1 MGAIVGAGP
10 GGGGIEVGRRVSSLP
25 SGVLLC
31 RVDWMGNTCL
41 EVEEC
46 LLEARHLASCV
57 VLLYRAQS
65 AGVTWPKV
73 GRGTKVGRASGSRS
87 DMAVKNGSGCVF
99 LGREI

>member
-1 MGAIVGAGP
+1 
-10 GGGGIEVGRRVSSLP
+10 
-25 SGVLLC
+25 
-31 RVDWMGNTCL
+31 MGNTCL

-57 VLLYRAQS
+57 ILLYRAQS

-87 DMAVKNGSGCVF
+87 DMAVKNGVGMRIFGTRDLICKCEISPGRANGFTCTVTWVVIGC
-99 LGREI
+99 G